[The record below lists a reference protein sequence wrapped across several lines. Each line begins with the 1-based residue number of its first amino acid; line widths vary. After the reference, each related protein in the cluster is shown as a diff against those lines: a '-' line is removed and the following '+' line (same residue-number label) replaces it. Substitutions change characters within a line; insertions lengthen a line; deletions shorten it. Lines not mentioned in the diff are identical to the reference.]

1 MHGFVALGGD
11 LNLATMASSAWNYDE
26 SSIGDQLVLR
36 RVLKDVC
43 YSIVNA
49 NSMQGTVI
57 GQTAP
62 KWFWINYAYIFGMLG
77 VILVWGGIVIT
88 LDIKKIK
95 AEEKVE
101 SDSK

>member
-1 MHGFVALGGD
+1 
-11 LNLATMASSAWNYDE
+11 
-26 SSIGDQLVLR
+26 
-36 RVLKDVC
+36 
-43 YSIVNA
+43 
-49 NSMQGTVI
+49 MQGTVI

-95 AEEKVE
+95 AEEKAE
-101 SDSK
+101 SDNK

>member
-1 MHGFVALGGD
+1 MDARQEAYAGGD

-49 NSMQGTVI
+49 NSMQ
-57 GQTAP
+57 TAP

-95 AEEKVE
+95 AEEKAE
-101 SDSK
+101 SDNK